1 VRQLQGLEVERSR
14 SASLDVGRH
23 IGHVALNGT
32 FFGSEVRDPL
42 MLRHLGDGTVELF
55 NAAEPTHTGGTDLLA
70 RFHEDAFHVTATY
83 RHTRA
88 TELDSERDGRRVV
101 PLTPRHAA
109 GVVGMW
115 EAEEAG
121 RIGVELYYTGREL
134 EANPYRTESLPYV
147 ILGFLAERRCGP
159 ARLFLN
165 AENLLDARQ
174 TRWDPLLL
182 PTLATESHWT
192 TDVWAPLEGRTS
204 KAGVRLEF

>member
-23 IGHVALNGT
+23 IDHVALNGT
-32 FFGSEVRDPL
+32 FFGLEVRDPL

-83 RHTRA
+83 THTRA

-121 RIGVELYYTGREL
+121 RIGVELTSVEQLHGPIPDRYETTRDE
-134 EANPYRTESLPYV
+134 PPLPKKGAAHR
-147 ILGFLAERRCGP
+147 ISTNRPERVTVCAFRCP
-159 ARLFLN
+159 ADRF
-165 AENLLDARQ
+165 
-174 TRWDPLLL
+174 
-182 PTLATESHWT
+182 
-192 TDVWAPLEGRTS
+192 
-204 KAGVRLEF
+204 